1 MMNNAIMQRL
11 KELEQ
16 RTSYSVPNYEQF
28 KAEWST
34 MDELSRALFIFCAE
48 QPQTWDSTERRYMQ
62 AIREHLDTM
71 GLIDHDAKSITEL
84 AGELDTVGGG
94 ADYA

>member
-28 KAEWST
+28 RAEWET
-34 MDELSRALFIFCAE
+34 MDELSRALFIFYAE
-48 QPQTWDSTERRYMQ
+48 QPQTWDSMERRYMQ
-62 AIREHLDTM
+62 AIREHLTKM
-71 GLIDHDAKSITEL
+71 GMVHDAKSIIEL